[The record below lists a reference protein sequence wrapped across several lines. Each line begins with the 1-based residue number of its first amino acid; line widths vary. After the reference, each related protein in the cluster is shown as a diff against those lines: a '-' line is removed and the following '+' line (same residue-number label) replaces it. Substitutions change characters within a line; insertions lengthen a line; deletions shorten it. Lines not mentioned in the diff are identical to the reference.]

1 MRSAKEQEYFPYTG
15 GTVCYIE
22 VGKDGE
28 VSQMH
33 HKNKSDLPEVF
44 AAYQRV
50 VHGDSTLYAVW
61 PGKWSSDLFLIDDLE
76 AFAKSFELLET

>member
-28 VSQMH
+28 VAQMH
-33 HKNKSDLPEVF
+33 HKNKSDLPEVLRPTKEWHAVIPRYTRSGRENG
-44 AAYQRV
+44 AAIC
-50 VHGDSTLYAVW
+50 S
-61 PGKWSSDLFLIDDLE
+61 
-76 AFAKSFELLET
+76 

>member
-1 MRSAKEQEYFPYTG
+1 MRSAKEQERFPYTG
-15 GTVCYIE
+15 DMVCYIE
-22 VGKDGE
+22 VGKDGS

-33 HKNKSDLPEVF
+33 HKNKSDRPEVF

-61 PGKWSSDLFLIDDLE
+61 PGKWRSDLFLIDDLE
-76 AFAKSFELLET
+76 AFAESFGLD